1 MPRASSRVLQLDILR
16 GIAIWLVLL
25 WHTPF
30 RLVHHSGED
39 PLHWVYVAIQD
50 IGWSGVDLFFVLSGF
65 LVGGLLFKE
74 IRNSG
79 KLDVGRF
86 IFRRGFKIWPGYYVY
101 IGMMFLS
108 IWRREGFDSTLKQML
123 PNLLHLQNY
132 ARWTPCDF
140 TWSLAVEEHFY
151 LVLPLLL
158 LLLVRISK
166 EPRRILPAL
175 PVVAAGVMVACLA
188 LRLFVSSQPEY
199 LTYKSMMTQY
209 RVDGLFFGVLIA
221 YAHNFY
227 HDALRKFVAPRTL
240 ILSVLGLLLVG
251 TSIFGS
257 PMFNKTIGF
266 TLLYLGYG
274 SLLLSAVFTPLET
287 GLAGKI
293 MQSIPCRVVAFLGFY
308 SYSIYLWHISLRN
321 IVFEYQK
328 PLLIFIPPL
337 IQWPV
342 GMLVYLV
349 GVTIVGYG
357 AGAAIEMP
365 MLALRD
371 RIFPSKAKPIVEEVF
386 PESKN
391 SQAED
396 ETSTGPAAN
405 SVD

>member
-1 MPRASSRVLQLDILR
+1 MPRANSRVLQLDILR

-30 RLVHHSGED
+30 RLVHHEGED

-79 KLDVGRF
+79 KLDVARF

-108 IWRREGFDSTLKQML
+108 IWRREGFDSTLKQMF

-151 LVLPLLL
+151 LALPLLL
-158 LLLVRISK
+158 LLLIRNSK
-166 EPRRILPAL
+166 DPRRVLPAL
-175 PVVAAGVMVACLA
+175 PIVATAVMVGCLA
-188 LRLFVSSQPEY
+188 WRLFVSSEPEY

-209 RVDGLFFGVLIA
+209 RVDGLFFGVLLA
-221 YAHNFY
+221 YLHNFC
-227 HDALRKFVAPRTL
+227 HETLRKFVSHRTL
-240 ILSVLGLLLVG
+240 IFLLAGILLV
-251 TSIFGS
+251 SSAIFGTA
-257 PMFNKTIGF
+257 MFNKTIGY

-274 SLLLSAVFTPLET
+274 SLLLSAIFTPLES
-287 GLAGKI
+287 GLAGQL
-293 MQSIPCRVVAFLGFY
+293 MQSIPCRIIAFLGFY

-328 PLLIFIPPL
+328 PLLIFIPPV

-342 GMLVYLV
+342 GMLVYLI

-371 RIFPSKAKPIVEEVF
+371 RLFPSKAKPIVEQDF
-386 PESKN
+386 PESMN
-391 SQAED
+391 E
-396 ETSTGPAAN
+396 PA
-405 SVD
+405 S